1 MQPMPVIIEDLIRNV
16 TNSKLHHE
24 KRQHYAVTL
33 ETIVKESQ
41 KALAQ
46 YERDRMMVGVKQR

>member
-1 MQPMPVIIEDLIRNV
+1 MQLMPVIIEDLIHKV
-16 TNSKLHHE
+16 TNGKLHPE
-24 KRQHYAVTL
+24 KRQHYAMTL

-46 YERDRMMVGVKQR
+46 YERDRMMIGAKQK